1 MKRTTMGAVVGSVVA
16 GAVATRFLSARQRKW
31 PMSTRAQDRR
41 RPRWHVVTINRP
53 PDEVAPGGRLPEPIA
68 KLGDEVEVQVNRA
81 VGDRGTALAARLRRE
96 PSGITG
102 AASRL
107 AGSDPLQAVRAA
119 LRESKM
125 LLETGEILQA
135 DKPGTAKH
143 TITGRPLDLA
153 ISRARGEG
161 RL

>member
-1 MKRTTMGAVVGSVVA
+1 MKRTTMGAIAGSVVA
-16 GAVATRFLSARQRKW
+16 GVVATRVMARQRSRW
-31 PMSTRAQDRR
+31 PMTTRAQDRR

-53 PDEVAPGGRLPEPIA
+53 PEEVAPGGRLPEPIA

-96 PSGITG
+96 PSGIAGT
-102 AASRL
+102 ASRIT
-107 AGSDPLQAVRAA
+107 GTDPRQAVRAA

-125 LLETGEILQA
+125 LLETGEILQP
-135 DKPGTAKH
+135 DKPGTTKH